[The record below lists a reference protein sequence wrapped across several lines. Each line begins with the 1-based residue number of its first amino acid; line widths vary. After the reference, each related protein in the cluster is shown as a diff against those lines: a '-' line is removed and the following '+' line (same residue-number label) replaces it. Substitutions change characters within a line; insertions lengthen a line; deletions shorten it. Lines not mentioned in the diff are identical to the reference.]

1 MMSVRDVSGVTFRR
15 VWIEHASVKPAGVR
29 LIPVESRPLARTL
42 LDVRPMA
49 KTLLRCPN
57 CKGTTFEGSFVG
69 GMKLLTCCECQTDF
83 TIDQLELEQQNGKAR
98 AGDEA

>member
-1 MMSVRDVSGVTFRR
+1 
-15 VWIEHASVKPAGVR
+15 
-29 LIPVESRPLARTL
+29 
-42 LDVRPMA
+42 MA